1 MYDKTAGEL
10 FNRQSEIKQ
19 QDQKGKTESV
29 LGRFF
34 SLSVS
39 LLCSVGLLWFL
50 VGVFIW
56 WLGCFGG

>member
-39 LLCSVGLLWFL
+39 LSWPGSAVVL

>member
-29 LGRFF
+29 LGWFF
-34 SLSVS
+34 SSSVFLSWRGSAVV
-39 LLCSVGLLWFL
+39 LE
-50 VGVFIW
+50 GVLIW